1 MLIDV
6 AFGFVF
12 LATHPRRAGLGVN
25 KRRIGESV
33 AEAWCVCFLRVLCA
47 GVWRIQLP
55 LRQRKGRYFD
65 SLTQTPLRRPGINSR
80 EAKLKFLTE
89 HSIPSWVSRAQATG
103 AAAVLLGLCPSARSL
118 GGVDVFVGGIRR
130 QPSQRAVNVTSEKSD
145 DDRRFVGAT
154 SWASVISS
162 GLRGVGGVCAG

>member
-1 MLIDV
+1 MFWCFTLIATCQPSMPSPSCPATVACECEMLIDV

-130 QPSQRAVNVTSEKSD
+130 QPSQRV
-145 DDRRFVGAT
+145 
-154 SWASVISS
+154 
-162 GLRGVGGVCAG
+162 LM